1 MVKLH
6 LRQHENLPYVGLS
19 ITYFFGSFDVFIT
32 FRIYPFN
39 KKNRYLILN
48 FYLDSQLYIQ
58 TYHSKRLYNGF
69 YFTASYLNQFYFVFN
84 QCTSSYIYYLSY

>member
-39 KKNRYLILN
+39 KKKSL
-48 FYLDSQLYIQ
+48 LDLEFLFRFATLYPNIPFKK
-58 TYHSKRLYNGF
+58 TL
-69 YFTASYLNQFYFVFN
+69 
-84 QCTSSYIYYLSY
+84 